1 MTARAIA
8 GYGPRALTLE
18 CVDAAVRS
26 LQALLERMELA
37 RQLDRALELRPG
49 IVALEPRM
57 PAVEQRGGQHV
68 IAVGGIVVR
77 QLADMVGDPE
87 DFLDQDEP
95 AAAFAF
101 RLRVI
106 NGNVGAV
113 VHCHAD
119 HLANKHY
126 PSPVRDRKSTRL
138 NSSH

>member
-1 MTARAIA
+1 MRIS
-8 GYGPRALTLE
+8 
-18 CVDAAVRS
+18 DRS
-26 LQALLERMELA
+26 SDVCSSDLILQALLERMELA

-57 PAVEQRGGQHV
+57 LAVEQRGGQHV

-95 AAAFAF
+95 AAAFA
-101 RLRVI
+101 
-106 NGNVGAV
+106 
-113 VHCHAD
+113 
-119 HLANKHY
+119 
-126 PSPVRDRKSTRL
+126 DRKSTRL